1 MLLSD
6 YVRAIKRGWVILLV
20 TLAVALLVAAGVVLR
35 KADTYTAST
44 QLFVAAAV
52 TDGDPEQV
60 YQRNLIAAQRVTSYV
75 SVVSGDVV
83 QQRVSEEL
91 GSDVDASVAV
101 SIVPETVIMNIAVT
115 GADADRVAEIAR
127 AYAEVVPSV
136 IDEVEE
142 VDESAPQ
149 LRVTVIDEADVP
161 GAPDPKTILPTF
173 ILAAILGLG
182 LGFVLV
188 VAREVLRRE
197 RAATT
202 SEAAG
207 PARP

>member
-6 YVRAIKRGWVILLV
+6 YVQAIKRGWVILLV
-20 TLAVALLVAAGVVLR
+20 TLAVALVVAAGLVLR
-35 KADTYTAST
+35 KTDTYTAST